1 MVDAYVVGQLLING
15 ILIGTV
21 YGLMGLGLSL
31 VFGVMGVVN
40 SAHGAFYMLGGY
52 LTYLVLLSTGID
64 LLLAQAVA
72 IAGLF
77 VIAVAIE
84 KLMINRTRLEEG
96 TVMIMTLG
104 IAVMVQG
111 LVLVFFGPSYVP
123 LPSIA
128 SGTLKIASVSIDLQ
142 LFIALIVSLA
152 AAFTLGGY
160 LKITR
165 IGKAMRAVAQNRE
178 LAEIMGVDVF
188 EISTYTFA
196 LGTVLAGLAGLLLS
210 PIYTLNPSS
219 GWVQLVISFVVVIIG
234 GLGSIRGT
242 ILAGLIYGVVD
253 SYTQFF
259 IPKLTSINI
268 LVVMIL
274 ILLFRPSGLFGT
286 RLERA

>member
-1 MVDAYVVGQLLING
+1 MVDAYVVGQLVING
-15 ILIGTV
+15 ILIGAV

-40 SAHGAFYMLGGY
+40 SAHGAFYMLAGY
-52 LTYLVLLSTGID
+52 LAYLALTSFGIN
-64 LLLAQAVA
+64 LFLAQGFAVA
-72 IAGLF
+72 MLF
-77 VIAVAIE
+77 VIALTIE

-104 IAVMVQG
+104 IAVLVQG
-111 LVLVFFGPSYVP
+111 LILVFFGPSYVP

-128 SGTLKIASVSIDLQ
+128 SGTVKLGTVSIDLQ
-142 LFIALIVSLA
+142 LLIALIASLLIS
-152 AAFTLGGY
+152 FLMGLF
-160 LKITR
+160 LKVTR
-165 IGKAMRAVAQNRE
+165 IGKAMRAVSQNRE
-178 LAEIMGVDVF
+178 LAQIVGVDVF

-196 LGTVLAGLAGLLLS
+196 IGAMLAAVAGLLLS
-210 PIYTLNPSS
+210 PVYTLNPSS

-242 ILAGLIYGVVD
+242 VVAGLIYGIVD
-253 SYTQFF
+253 SFTQFY

-268 LVVMIL
+268 LFVMIL
-274 ILLFRPSGLFGT
+274 ILLFRPAGLFGT